1 MVLQSGRPTTFQWFS
16 LALHC
21 EECNTSPSNT
31 LQIQEH
37 QGWDTRIPTV
47 EHHFGMCMS
56 CVCVCVF
63 VGKRERE
70 RARDRKLERAVS
82 LISFVRQNRNNLK
95 NILRIYSMTNDI
107 FSHKIADPY
116 FTCRN
121 RHTISFWHRQRLFQV
136 RQYFTL
142 QSYNVKQESLF

>member
-1 MVLQSGRPTTFQWFS
+1 MAPNEYEIKKQI
-16 LALHC
+16 C
-21 EECNTSPSNT
+21 E
-31 LQIQEH
+31 I
-37 QGWDTRIPTV
+37 
-47 EHHFGMCMS
+47 
-56 CVCVCVF
+56 
-63 VGKRERE
+63 GKRIYNRNMVAANDGNISVK

-82 LISFVRQNRNNLK
+82 LISFVRQNRNNFK

-107 FSHKIADPY
+107 FSHQIADPY

-136 RQYFTL
+136 GHYFTL